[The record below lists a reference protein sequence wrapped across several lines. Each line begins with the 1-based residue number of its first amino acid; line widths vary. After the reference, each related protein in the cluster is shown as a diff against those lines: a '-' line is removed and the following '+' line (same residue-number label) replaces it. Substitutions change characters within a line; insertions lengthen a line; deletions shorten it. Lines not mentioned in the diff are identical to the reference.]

1 MAKYYG
7 KVGFAIAKE
16 EPVGSGNWYDDI
28 TERLYFGD
36 LIRNQ
41 SSWRGNSYGPN
52 DDLQVNHRISLIG
65 DQFAYENCA
74 NIKYV
79 EWMGALW
86 KVTSVEVEHPRL
98 ILTFGGVWNG
108 EQA

>member
-7 KVGFAIAKE
+7 KVGFASAVEDPI
-16 EPVGSGNWYDDI
+16 GSGNWYDRID
-28 TERLYFGD
+28 EHLYFGD
-36 LIRNQ
+36 LIKNQ
-41 SSWRGNSYGPN
+41 SSWHNNSYSPN
-52 DDLQVNHRISLIG
+52 DDLQVNHRISIIG

-79 EWMGALW
+79 EFMGALW